1 MLLFKNIPK
10 IIAFKLFSD
19 SFSFVFEFPIFVDPL
34 NVLNAFVPSTL
45 VYPFRFNL
53 LVHSRVMKHFS
64 KLLLFESLVFWH

>member
-34 NVLNAFVPSTL
+34 NVLNAFAPSTL
-45 VYPFRFNL
+45 VFPFQI
-53 LVHSRVMKHFS
+53 
-64 KLLLFESLVFWH
+64 

>member
-45 VYPFRFNL
+45 VFPFQIKF
-53 LVHSRVMKHFS
+53 VSSFS
-64 KLLLFESLVFWH
+64 SDEAFF